1 MMHLD
6 VSSPFLFLCH
16 TQVLSTRSHFPIPLG
31 TGLSH
36 PPLRVWPGSWR
47 RRFRP
52 TPSAWAP
59 PCRLY
64 WGRVARHAGREMGSF
79 HSAVRSGE
87 PRTERMEGRGLEVDK
102 GPLHWRQQIRH
113 TKRTQSEGTVHP
125 NSKWL
130 IMYHYTELNLKEQFT
145 QIQNYELCIIIQSS
159 IWMNSSPKFKI
170 MNYVLLYRAQSEGTV
185 HSNSKLW
192 IMYHYTELNLK
203 VQFTQIQNDEL
214 CIIIQSIIQ
223 VS

>member
-1 MMHLD
+1 MSLAL
-6 VSSPFLFLCH
+6 SSFSV

-130 IMYHYTELNLKEQFT
+130 IMYHYTELNLKEQFI

-159 IWMNSSPKFKI
+159 IWRNSSFKFKI
-170 MNYVLLYRAQSEGTV
+170 MTV

-192 IMYHYTELNLK
+192 IMYHYTELCLK
-203 VQFTQIQNDEL
+203 EQFILIQNDEL
-214 CIIIQSIIQ
+214 CIIIQSS
-223 VS
+223 VWRNSSLKF